1 MSEVSSL
8 DLVSLTAS
16 ITESYVS
23 NNTIETAEV
32 ANLITAIH
40 GALDKVGSPVPEPE
54 AEPVPAVSVRASVKA
69 DHLVCLEC
77 GKKLKMIKRHLKT
90 DHGESPEEY
99 RTKFGLSRDYPMVAS
114 AYADQRRTLAKA
126 IGLGRA
132 SRAVAEA
139 VAAPVK
145 KAAAKGRKTLG
156 IVAAKAAAVA
166 HLEGEKPAPAKR
178 GRPRKAAVTKV

>member
-1 MSEVSSL
+1 VSEASSL

-16 ITESYVS
+16 ITESYVG
-23 NNTIETAEV
+23 NNHIGTTEV
-32 ANLITAIH
+32 GNLIAAIH
-40 GALDKVGSPVPEPE
+40 GALEKAGAPAPEPE
-54 AEPVPAVSVRASVKA
+54 AGPTPAVSVRASVKP

-99 RTKFGLSRDYPMVAS
+99 RAKFGLPRDYPMVAS

-132 SRAVAEA
+132 TRTVAE
-139 VAAPVK
+139 VVTAP
-145 KAAAKGRKTLG
+145 LG
-156 IVAAKAAAVA
+156 SPSADFI
-166 HLEGEKPAPAKR
+166 PP
-178 GRPRKAAVTKV
+178 RPINRP